1 MKTVELYARVRHA
14 VQIEGISRRAAAE
27 RFGING
33 RTVSKMLKFSV
44 PPGYVRR
51 KPPFRPK
58 LEEFIGI
65 IDAILATDKDRPKK
79 QRHTSKRIFER
90 LRDEH
95 GFTGGITIVKDYVAG
110 WRQRGQEMF
119 VPLLHPPGHA
129 QADFGEALGV
139 IGGIERKIHY
149 LAMDL
154 PHSDAIF
161 VVAYPAETTEAF
173 CDGHVKAFEFFANL
187 SETGQAG
194 VPQSI
199 LYDNTK
205 IAVARILGD
214 GKRQRTRVFNE
225 LQSHYL
231 FTDRF
236 GRPGKGNDKG
246 KVEGLVGYARRNFLV
261 PVPVFADFEA
271 LNAHLLDKCRKRLAD
286 RLRGHDGTIG
296 ERLERDLAA
305 FQKPLPA
312 PYDACEKKTGR
323 VNSLSLVRYRSNDYS
338 VPTAFGHRQVLIKG
352 YVHEVVIACGTQ
364 VIARHPRSYERE
376 DFVFNPLHYLAL
388 IEQKTNA
395 LDQAA
400 PLADWKLPDAFAT
413 MRRLLEA
420 RMGKKGKR
428 EFVQVLRLIEIFKL
442 DDVTA
447 GVGDAIAR
455 GAIGFDA
462 VKHLVLC
469 RIERRPP
476 RLDMT
481 IYPYLPKANVATTSA
496 RSYMELLAGCEW
508 ATEGAQN
515 AEVAA

>member
-27 RFGING
+27 RFGINA

-51 KPPFRPK
+51 KSPLRPK
-58 LEEFIGI
+58 LEEFIGV
-65 IDAILATDKDRPKK
+65 IDAILAADKDRPKK

-90 LRDEH
+90 LRNEH
-95 GFTGGITIVKDYVAG
+95 GFTGRITIVKDYVAG
-110 WRQRGQEMF
+110 WRQRSQEMF
-119 VPLLHPPGHA
+119 VPLVHPPGHA
-129 QADFGEALGV
+129 QADFGEALGI
-139 IGGIERKIHY
+139 IGGVERKIHY

-173 CDGHVKAFEFFANL
+173 CDGHVKAFEFFGA
-187 SETGQAG
+187 

-214 GKRQRTRVFNE
+214 GRRQRTRVFSE

-231 FTDRF
+231 FNDRF

-261 PVPVFADFEA
+261 PIPVFDSFEA
-271 LNAHLLDKCRKRLAD
+271 LNAHLLESCRKRLAD
-286 RLRGHDGTIG
+286 QLRGRNGTIG

-305 FQKPLPA
+305 FQMPLPA
-312 PYDACEKKTGR
+312 PYDACEKRPGS
-323 VNSLSLVRYRSNDYS
+323 VNSLSLVRYRNNDYS
-338 VPTAFGHRQVLIKG
+338 VPTAYGHRQVLIRG
-352 YVHEVVIACGTQ
+352 YVHEVVIACGAE
-364 VIARHPRSYERE
+364 VIARHPRTYERE
-376 DFVFNPLHYLAL
+376 DFVFDPLHYLAL

-400 PLADWKLPDAFAT
+400 PLAGWKLPDVFAT
-413 MRRLLEA
+413 LRRLLEA

-428 EFVQVLRLIEIFKL
+428 EFVQVLRLLEIFKI
-442 DDVTA
+442 DDVSA

-481 IYPYLPKANVATTSA
+481 IYPYLPRANVATTSA
-496 RSYMELLAGCEW
+496 RAYMELLAG
-508 ATEGAQN
+508 
-515 AEVAA
+515 VAA